1 MNKEH
6 ITATETRVINVEG
19 MTCGGCVKSVDS
31 AVSQLQG
38 VQSVDVDLEGNKA
51 SVTYDASTVAV
62 EAIVEA
68 IEDAGFDASVAAQ

>member
-1 MNKEH
+1 M
-6 ITATETRVINVEG
+6 ATETRVINVEG

-51 SVTYDASTVAV
+51 SVTYDASIVAV

>member
-1 MNKEH
+1 M
-6 ITATETRVINVEG
+6 
-19 MTCGGCVKSVDS
+19 
-31 AVSQLQG
+31 
-38 VQSVDVDLEGNKA
+38 DLEGNKA

>member
-1 MNKEH
+1 M
-6 ITATETRVINVEG
+6 ATETRVINVEG

-68 IEDAGFDASVAAQ
+68 IEDAGFDASVAQQ

>member
-1 MNKEH
+1 M
-6 ITATETRVINVEG
+6 ATETRVINVEG
-19 MTCGGCVKSVDS
+19 MTCGGCVKSVNS

>member
-1 MNKEH
+1 M
-6 ITATETRVINVEG
+6 ATETRVINVEG
-19 MTCGGCVKSVDS
+19 MTCGGCVKSVDN

-68 IEDAGFDASVAAQ
+68 IEDAGFDASVAEQ

>member
-1 MNKEH
+1 M
-6 ITATETRVINVEG
+6 ATETRVINVEG
-19 MTCGGCVKSVDS
+19 MTCGGCVKSVDN

-51 SVTYDASTVAV
+51 SVTYDASTVTV